1 MDRES
6 QIARRRSIITIAVL
20 GAVFVLATI
29 GLIIIGV
36 RSGKIASEKVLR
48 SEFAKMI
55 NNRET
60 MNCTVTWAP
69 VGDED
74 ATITP
79 TKLTLTFAM
88 DKGGENFYVD
98 RYDLYGA
105 YASIYARG
113 DNVYIWSAVPQLAEK
128 EQLFEGDYVARRVGD
143 VQLTRKQFDEALPD
157 FFDEMKESIKNVGP
171 GAEIQCGPG
180 GTSSYSE
187 PKDIKDWKK
196 ADEE

>member
-88 DKGGENFYVD
+88 DKGGENFYID
-98 RYDLYGA
+98 QNLGG
-105 YASIYARG
+105 S
-113 DNVYIWSAVPQLAEK
+113 
-128 EQLFEGDYVARRVGD
+128 DYNPTD
-143 VQLTRKQFDEALPD
+143 VRTIDYTLTD
-157 FFDEMKESIKNVGP
+157 
-171 GAEIQCGPG
+171 
-180 GTSSYSE
+180 
-187 PKDIKDWKK
+187 
-196 ADEE
+196 AD

>member
-29 GLIIIGV
+29 GLIIMGI

-48 SEFAKMI
+48 SEFARMVD
-55 NNRET
+55 NRET
-60 MNCTVTWAP
+60 MNCTATWTP
-69 VGDED
+69 TENED
-74 ATITP
+74 ATLTP

-88 DKGGENFYVD
+88 DNGGENFYID
-98 RYDLYGA
+98 RYVLYGA
-105 YASIYARG
+105 YASIYAHG

-157 FFDEMKESIKNVGP
+157 FFDEIKGLIKDVDP

-196 ADEE
+196 TDEK